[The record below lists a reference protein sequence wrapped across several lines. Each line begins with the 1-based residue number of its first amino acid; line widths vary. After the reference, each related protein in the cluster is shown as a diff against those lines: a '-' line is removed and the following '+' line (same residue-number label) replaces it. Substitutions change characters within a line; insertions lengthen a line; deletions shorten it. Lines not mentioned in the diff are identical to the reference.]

1 MPTDD
6 STNREFDNVIEVVPQ
21 STLENQI
28 ENDAAS
34 LMNKKALEQ
43 EKDRL
48 ERTLNKISQLKKRRK
63 HLENRIKNATRI
75 SAKKKLKDDLA
86 KMEVEQF
93 TPVLQDVKDI
103 NERIKSLE
111 KQMRQPEQAQ
121 NDTSKRPGESQ
132 KEYLIRTGQITAFGN
147 KSGFEMDDSDQ
158 DNDVPSETEH
168 KNENI
173 SKGNLKE
180 NSLGA
185 SRTLHDTHESH
196 DSDESYMSVEDAD
209 EGSDYELEDISNE
222 GADESDSLV
231 YETESSKQK
240 APLIKS
246 SDARDDGDELH
257 YQKRLHQWTALR
269 SKGRAKDF
277 YPSDPEWFKPHPNY
291 KDAHLN
297 DGFKI
302 PGEIFSKLFNYQKTA
317 VQWLWELHQQNCGGV
332 LGDEMGLGKT
342 IQIIAFLASLHHSK
356 KLHKPILIVCPATLM
371 KQWVSELHFWWPPF
385 RSIILHSVGSGF
397 EKGKNKMSEQELEE
411 LMVTSENFSYQDY
424 TDSSNINNLFSTSK
438 AISNLVDK
446 VVAQGHIV
454 ITTYVG
460 LKIYS
465 KVLLDVDWGYVIL
478 DEGHKIRNPNA
489 DISLTCK
496 KLRSKH
502 RLILSGTPIQNN
514 LNELWSIFDFVYPGK
529 LGTLPVFQQQFA
541 VPISM
546 GGYANATNLQVQT
559 GYKCA
564 VVLRNLISPYFLRR
578 VKADVAK
585 DLPEKSELVL
595 FCKLTKYQR
604 NKYLEFLNSEELT
617 KIKKGKM
624 QVLYGIDVL
633 RKICNHPDLLVGKK
647 YKSERPKDYGNPLR
661 SGKMQV
667 VKQLLLKWKQ
677 EGHKTLLFTQT
688 KQMLDI
694 IQDFISVADKEMAGN
709 LTWLRMDGS
718 SNIATR
724 QKLVDEFNNE
734 PVDIFLLTTRVGGL
748 GVNLVGAS
756 RIIIFDPDWNPSTD
770 LQARER
776 AWRIGQTK
784 EVTIYRLMISG
795 SIEEKIYHRQIFKQF
810 LTNKILKDPNQK
822 RFFKMNELHDLFT
835 LGADR
840 GQNEEFNRSIK
851 EVTQREEQ
859 NVQDD
864 FESVAGVSKLEGFYN
879 VKEEEEKKKNEDE
892 RMMEGLFGV
901 EGVIDHDNI
910 VGSHTRPSEDII
922 SREASKAAERAAA
935 ELKKSRQVTKSFKVG
950 VPTWTG
956 KFGVAGKVA
965 KPGLGKIKGKN
976 STGSLAILSRMK
988 SLKHGPGNAK
998 SSASSPLASPSEVT
1012 IRKDVDPSTELTGAS
1027 AATVSNEI
1035 REIKDYLSS
1044 QPNNFA
1050 PSASVINALGIDVK
1064 HRHDI
1069 VRIRALLRKIATF
1082 DVNKKGWTLSQE
1094 FRDQNSNESQFAD
1107 TNSSSGFSSSEE
1119 E

>member
-1 MPTDD
+1 MPTDNT
-6 STNREFDNVIEVVPQ
+6 TNSELDNVLEIVPQ

-48 ERTLNKISQLKKRRK
+48 ERALNKISQLKRRRK
-63 HLENRIKNATRI
+63 HFENRMKNATRI

-86 KMEVEQF
+86 KMETEEF
-93 TPVLQDVKDI
+93 TPALQDIKEI
-103 NERIKSLE
+103 NERIATLQ
-111 KQMRQPEQAQ
+111 KQMSQPEQAQ
-121 NDTSKRPGESQ
+121 SDTSKRSGESQ

-158 DNDVPSETEH
+158 DNDVFAEMDDNDENVSEESSSKMSGH
-168 KNENI
+168 KRE
-173 SKGNLKE
+173 
-180 NSLGA
+180 
-185 SRTLHDTHESH
+185 THE
-196 DSDESYMSVEDAD
+196 SDESYHSDEDLD
-209 EGSDYELEDISNE
+209 EESDYEPENVS
-222 GADESDSLV
+222 DEPNHENDSMV
-231 YETESSKQK
+231 YELKPSQK
-240 APLIKS
+240 KSLLIKS

-269 SKGRAKDF
+269 SEVRTKDF
-277 YPSDPEWFKPHPNY
+277 HPNDPEWFKPHPKY

-302 PGEIFSKLFNYQKTA
+302 PGEIFAKLFNYQKTA
-317 VQWLWELHQQNCGGV
+317 VQWLWELHQQNCGGI

-356 KLHKPILIVCPATLM
+356 KLNKPILIVCPATLM

-411 LMVTSENFSYQDY
+411 LLVTSEDFSYQDY
-424 TDSSNINNLFSTSK
+424 TKSSNVNNLFSSSK
-438 AISNLVDK
+438 AISSLVDK
-446 VVAQGHIV
+446 VVTQGHIV

-541 VPISM
+541 LPISM

-604 NKYLEFLNSEELT
+604 DKYLEFLNSEELA
-617 KIKKGKM
+617 KIKRGKM

-647 YKSERPKDYGNPLR
+647 FESERPKDYGNPLR

-694 IQDFISVADKEMAGN
+694 IQDFISVADEDMAGN

-734 PVDIFLLTTRVGGL
+734 AVDVFLLTTRVGGL

-835 LGADR
+835 LGAER

-859 NVQDD
+859 NMQDD
-864 FESVAGVSKLEGFYN
+864 FENVAGVSKLEGFYN
-879 VKEEEEKKKNEDE
+879 VKEEEEKTKSEDQ

-901 EGVIDHDNI
+901 EGVVDHDNI
-910 VGSHTRPSEDII
+910 VGSHMRPSEDII

-935 ELKKSRQVTKSFKVG
+935 ELKKSRKVTKSFKLG

-965 KPGLGKIKGKN
+965 KPGKDKSKGKN

-988 SLKHGPGNAK
+988 SLKHAPESEK
-998 SSASSPLASPSEVT
+998 SSVSSSQTFSKVST
-1012 IRKDVDPSTELTGAS
+1012 TKDADPSAEITGATT
-1027 AATVSNEI
+1027 ATISSEI
-1035 REIKDYLSS
+1035 NQIKDYLSS
-1044 QPNNFA
+1044 QPDNFA
-1050 PSASVINALGIDVK
+1050 SSANVVNALGIKVK
-1064 HRHDI
+1064 HKNDI
-1069 VRIRALLRKIATF
+1069 IRIRALLRKIATF
-1082 DVNKKGWTLSQE
+1082 DVDKKGWALNQE
-1094 FRDQNSNESQFAD
+1094 FRNQKSNMGQFTD
-1107 TNSSSGFSSSEE
+1107 MVGSSEISSSDEE
-1119 E
+1119 